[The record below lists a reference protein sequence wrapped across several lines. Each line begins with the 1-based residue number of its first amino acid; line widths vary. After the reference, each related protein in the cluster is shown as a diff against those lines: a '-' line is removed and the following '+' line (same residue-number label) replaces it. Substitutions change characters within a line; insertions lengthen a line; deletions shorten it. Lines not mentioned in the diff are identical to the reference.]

1 MKLYKEYDKHSIRAI
16 IESGLKRDLH
26 MHTSFSDGT
35 MSPEKLLKLRMEQGY
50 EMLAITDHDGIEGS
64 VIGEEFAEKTGLC
77 YIAGIEFDSE
87 DPLGKDLHILGYG
100 YDKNNKDF
108 KEALLEIRI
117 KRARRNDL
125 LMKALNER
133 GYNITLDDVGSINKG
148 RYVGKPTFAYILY
161 LNGYTQNPNEAFST
175 IFRDDDIRSIKKE
188 TLSSKDVVDIIH
200 TAGGVAVM
208 AHPME
213 QRKTGE
219 SFEDFKPRMYQIMD
233 RMREY
238 GIDGIE
244 CYHPSASPEQS
255 ELLVDYADMHS
266 LMITEGSDVHSPN
279 HIRDYSR
286 YHLP

>member
-1 MKLYKEYDKHSIRAI
+1 MKLYKEYDRHSIRAI

-26 MHTSFSDGT
+26 MHTNFSDGT
-35 MSPEKLLKLRMEQGY
+35 QSPEKLLKLRMEQGY
-50 EMLAITDHDGIEGS
+50 EMLAITDHDGIDGS
-64 VIGEEFAEKTGLC
+64 VIGEKFAEKTGLC

-108 KEALLEIRI
+108 REALLEIRI

-125 LMKALNER
+125 LMKALNDR

-161 LNGYTQNPNEAFST
+161 LNGYTHNPNEAFKT
-175 IFRDDDIRSIKKE
+175 IFQDEDIKGIKKE

-200 TAGGVAVM
+200 TAGGMAVM

-213 QRKTGE
+213 QRKAGE

-255 ELLVDYADMHS
+255 ELLVEYADRHS

-279 HIRDYSR
+279 HLRDYSR

>member
-1 MKLYKEYDKHSIRAI
+1 MKLYKEYDKQSIRTI

-26 MHTSFSDGT
+26 MHTNFSDGT
-35 MSPEKLLKLRMEQGY
+35 LSPEKLLKLRMEQGF
-50 EMLAITDHDGIEGS
+50 ELLAITDHDGIDGS

-87 DPLGKDLHILGYG
+87 DELGKDLHILGYG
-100 YDKNNKDF
+100 YDRNNSDF
-108 KEALLEIRI
+108 RDALRDIRV
-117 KRARRNDL
+117 KRARRNDR
-125 LMKALNER
+125 LMKVLNER
-133 GYNITLDDVGSINKG
+133 GYSITLDDVGSINKG

-161 LNGYTQNPNEAFST
+161 LNGFTENPNEAFNT
-175 IFRDDDIRSIKKE
+175 IFRDEEIRSIKKE
-188 TLSSKDVVDIIH
+188 TLSSRDVVEIIH
-200 TAGGVAVM
+200 TAGGMAVM

-213 QRKTGE
+213 QRRPGE
-219 SFEDFKPRMYQIMD
+219 SFEDFKPRMYRIMD

-244 CYHPSASPEQS
+244 CFHPSASPEQS
-255 ELLVDYADMHS
+255 ELLVEYADRHG

-286 YHLP
+286 YHMP